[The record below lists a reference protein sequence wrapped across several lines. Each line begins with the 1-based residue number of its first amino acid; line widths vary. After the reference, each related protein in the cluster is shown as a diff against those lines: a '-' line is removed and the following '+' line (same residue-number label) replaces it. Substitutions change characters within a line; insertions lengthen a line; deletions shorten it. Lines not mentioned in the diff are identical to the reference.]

1 MAAIALSNGADYAK
15 VVGDGVSS
23 YVEFTPTD
31 QLDPMKLK
39 AIASIEESQNGMKV
53 KTHDKLRAIEL
64 LGKFMG
70 WFDQQKEETETSLAD
85 NIAEAYRNRKERGDA
100 E

>member
-1 MAAIALSNGADYAK
+1 
-15 VVGDGVSS
+15 
-23 YVEFTPTD
+23 
-31 QLDPMKLK
+31 
-39 AIASIEESQNGMKV
+39 MKV